1 MARRDDYG
9 MALVPPHNVDAE
21 QAVLGGLMLA
31 RDAYG
36 RIADRLS
43 PDDFYRADHR
53 MIFEAIR
60 ALAESKPPQ
69 PYDAVTLG
77 NWFEAR
83 GQDEAVAGG
92 AYLVELA
99 STTPSAANIEAYAAI
114 VRDKAQMRRI
124 IDAGT
129 RMVGTAFQPE
139 GRDSLEVIAAAQA
152 DLSGIL
158 QSEPEDMLEGCDAAD
173 QAMAAIRKRR
183 DEKPT
188 DGSQSIA
195 GLSTGIADLDAEIN
209 GLEGG
214 FVYVIAGRPGMGKST
229 LAQNF
234 AEAVA
239 IKQRRAVDLFTYEM
253 PVKQYTERMLCSQ
266 SGVSSGRLRRADLE
280 DVDMR
285 ELERARVRLSASPWR
300 IAMPNTRNVRFVC
313 AQSRRKHSQTRRGLI
328 VVDYLQLMQADTRAR
343 RYDSRNDEITQ
354 ISGALKQLAVELN
367 VPVVVLSQ
375 LSREVEKRADKRPQ
389 MADLRDSGAIEQD
402 ADVILFVYRDEY
414 YNRDSRDAGT
424 AEIIIGKQRSGPSGH
439 TVRVKCD
446 MQTFRFSQLPF
457 DWEPARREPKE
468 GKPRGKRTGGGFD
481 AANARTGE
489 E

>member
-1 MARRDDYG
+1 MARRDHHEADFVR
-9 MALVPPHNVDAE
+9 VPPHHAEAE

-31 RDAYG
+31 PDAYA

-43 PDDFYRADHR
+43 PEDFYRADHR
-53 MIFEAIR
+53 AIFEAIR
-60 ALAESKPPQ
+60 ALSESKPAKPC
-69 PYDAVTLG
+69 DAVTVG
-77 NWFEAR
+77 EWMEAR
-83 GQDEAVAGG
+83 GLGDNVSG
-92 AYLVELA
+92 AYLIEL
-99 STTPSAANIEAYAAI
+99 SNTTPSAANIEAYAAI
-114 VRDKAQMRRI
+114 VRDKAQLRRV
-124 IDAGT
+124 IDAGA
-129 RMVGTAFQPE
+129 RMIDSAYRPD
-139 GRDSLEVIAAAQA
+139 GRDSLEVIASGQA

-158 QSEPEDMLEGCDAAD
+158 QSVPEDMLEGCDAAD
-173 QAMAAIRKRR
+173 LAMDAIRKRR
-183 DEKPT
+183 EQKPI
-188 DGSQSIA
+188 DGTQSIA

-209 GLEGG
+209 GLEPG

-239 IKQRRAVDLFTYEM
+239 IRQRRAVDIYTYEM

-285 ELERARVRLSASPWR
+285 ELERARTRLSATPWR
-300 IAMPNTRNVRFVC
+300 IAMPKSRNVRFVC
-313 AQSRRKHSQTRRGLI
+313 AQSRRKHAQSRRGL
-328 VVDYLQLMQADTRAR
+328 VVIDYLQLMEADTRAR

-354 ISGALKQLAVELN
+354 ISGSLKQLAIDLN
-367 VPVVVLSQ
+367 APVVVLSQ

-389 MADLRDSGAIEQD
+389 MSDLRDSGAIEQD

-446 MQTFRFSQLPF
+446 MPTYRFSQLPF

-468 GKPRGKRTGGGFD
+468 RKPRASNGGGFD
-481 AANARTGE
+481 AASARAGDE
-489 E
+489 